1 MADQRYI
8 DFIEAIIDRTKNKQL
23 DWYYLDKN
31 ESLYKGM
38 EWTKTTTEY
47 GLFSTS
53 GKEKNVADFN
63 LEDSFYAHL
72 GEMYIVIYVW
82 RDQPAKLYIVP
93 KTYKKVTCLTPD
105 EYGEYITRLL
115 NLVQSQFPNAET
127 FIDNFLKKES
137 EKKSN

>member
-8 DFIEAIIDRTKNKQL
+8 DFIEAIIDRTKNNQL
-23 DWYYLDKN
+23 DWHYLDKN

-47 GLFSTS
+47 GLFSLN
-53 GKEKNVADFN
+53 GKEKTVADFN
-63 LEDSFYAHL
+63 QEDSFYAHI

-93 KTYKKVTCLTPD
+93 NTYKKVTCLAPD
-105 EYGEYITRLL
+105 EYGKYITRLL

>member
-8 DFIEAIIDRTKNKQL
+8 DFIEAIIERTKNNQL

-38 EWTKTTTEY
+38 EWTKTTIEY
-47 GLFSTS
+47 GLFPTS
-53 GKEKNVADFN
+53 GKEKIVADFN
-63 LEDSFYAHL
+63 QEDSFYAHL

-82 RDQPAKLYIVP
+82 RDQPAKFYIVP
-93 KTYKKVTCLTPD
+93 NTYKKVTCLTPD
-105 EYGEYITRLL
+105 EYGDYITRLL

-127 FIDNFLKKES
+127 FIDSFLKKEAD
-137 EKKSN
+137 KKSN

>member
-47 GLFSTS
+47 GLFSLN
-53 GKEKNVADFN
+53 GKEKTVADF
-63 LEDSFYAHL
+63 LFEIRKDGMRAVMEKY
-72 GEMYIVIYVW
+72 
-82 RDQPAKLYIVP
+82 
-93 KTYKKVTCLTPD
+93 
-105 EYGEYITRLL
+105 
-115 NLVQSQFPNAET
+115 
-127 FIDNFLKKES
+127 FL
-137 EKKSN
+137 